1 MSTDAN
7 RTEMTTDANRKDKM
21 ADKNRTEMIEKTS
34 DGSTDIKDKMTEK
47 TSDGS
52 TDMKSNISRGQSS
65 LGSILLGRLGWQ
77 PGTGLGKDS
86 QGNVQALGSLTSVA
100 MIQSNVTSSLGRKN
114 KQSEQVQ
121 QHHGIG
127 AKQAKEEGAVKAF
140 EPWWE
145 DVYSNALG
153 KTVNIVGAD
162 GNVSDGMKGEETRS
176 SKDREKGR
184 DRKDK
189 SSKQRQKDK
198 KRHSSKKR
206 SDKDTKDP
214 IMNSSK

>member
-1 MSTDAN
+1 MTEKNRNREVAEKKGSIMSSEST
-7 RTEMTTDANRKDKM
+7 TTDM
-21 ADKNRTEMIEKTS
+21 S
-34 DGSTDIKDKMTEK
+34 TEK

-100 MIQSNVTSSLGRKN
+100 MVQSKVTSSGRKN
-114 KQSEQVQ
+114 RQSEQVQ
-121 QHHGIG
+121 QHYGIG

-162 GNVSDGMKGEETRS
+162 GDVSDDMKGGETRS
-176 SKDREKGR
+176 IKDREKWR